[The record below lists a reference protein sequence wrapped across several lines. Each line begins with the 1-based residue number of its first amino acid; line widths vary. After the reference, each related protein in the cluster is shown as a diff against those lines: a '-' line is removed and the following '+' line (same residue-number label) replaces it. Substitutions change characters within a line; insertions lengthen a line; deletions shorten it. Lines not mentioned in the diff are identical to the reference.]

1 MILPGVMHVD
11 YEALLPYISEAIKQ
25 NYNDIQHAD
34 NELDQLR
41 TFIDQLHDKF
51 IALEL
56 KLNHQHQSKDI
67 DEMGHEY
74 PKQRTINTKLAL
86 VLSATLLLLAGTL
99 MTAIIMISR
108 GDVQNDQ
115 QRAVLLSLWEST
127 SGVNWTSSHGW
138 FSSDSYC
145 SWEGITCHDKNIIKI
160 NLANNN
166 LNGTIPNTIGTL
178 IELAELHLENNY
190 LAGSILLSSNWTQ
203 LTILTLNDNQI
214 RGTISPSIRQLINLV
229 HFDVSHNQISGTLP
243 SELGELYKLTYLDMT
258 SNWIEGTIPPSL
270 SQLVNLTHLG
280 LSSNIL
286 GYYNPAATI
295 PPSLGQLVNLEVLEL
310 GKNQLSGSIPSTLGQ
325 LSRLRRLD
333 LYSNVFEG
341 SIPSSFAK
349 LMSLECLT
357 IGSKRLNG
365 TMPSFLGLL
374 TGLRYLFIAD
384 SQVTGEIPEVLGQ
397 LQHLK
402 QLYLFGN
409 LLTGTIPP
417 SLGQLTNLTLIDI
430 SFNRLHGTIP
440 SSLAQLISLTS
451 LQLENNLLQF
461 IEDFERP
468 KLLQH
473 CSMAQNEFLCPIPSW
488 VQEFCQA
495 ACA

>member
-488 VQEFCQA
+488 VQELCQA